1 MNIGSEFRMPI
12 TLPPPGAIPT
22 SKHTVS
28 LDELAD
34 GVLAGEESTEDEV
47 LEKLEPTDNPYTYEK
62 AMRILDACLTE
73 TQKRRYLMYVIEG
86 LSTYE
91 ISVLEGCNQ
100 KSVHESLSAA
110 IKKSKK

>member
-1 MNIGSEFRMPI
+1 MVC
-12 TLPPPGAIPT
+12 LP
-22 SKHTVS
+22 
-28 LDELAD
+28 
-34 GVLAGEESTEDEV
+34 GEESTEDEV

-110 IKKSKK
+110 IKKIEKMKKSFQ